1 MNKTTV
7 PIILK
12 TSKPQVQREIVPI
25 INLKKIIKQ
34 RIAQVNKV
42 TENHRTKICLMHE
55 TVKIM
60 KCIVLHCQ
68 AARTR
73 HTTKN
78 YLLHETDR
86 MINQNRKQIHNK
98 EISL

>member
-68 AARTR
+68 AAQTR
-73 HTTKN
+73 QTIKN
-78 YLLHETDR
+78 YLLYETQR
-86 MINQNRKQIHNK
+86 IINPNHKKIRIK